1 MVNKNHPLTAF
12 VFDFTGFV
20 VVAGV
25 IGMIVRRI
33 KERTNQNIKDQPPS
47 DWLAYSLL
55 GGIMLVGFVLEGMRM
70 AMTGSPASASWA
82 FVGDL
87 ISRFVTGFDL
97 IHLYGY
103 VWYLH
108 AILTGAFVA
117 YLPFSRM
124 LHMIMAPVVMAINA
138 GRQKH

>member
-1 MVNKNHPLTAF
+1 
-12 VFDFTGFV
+12 
-20 VVAGV
+20 
-25 IGMIVRRI
+25 
-33 KERTNQNIKDQPPS
+33 
-47 DWLAYSLL
+47 
-55 GGIMLVGFVLEGMRM
+55 
-70 AMTGSPASASWA
+70 
-82 FVGDL
+82 L